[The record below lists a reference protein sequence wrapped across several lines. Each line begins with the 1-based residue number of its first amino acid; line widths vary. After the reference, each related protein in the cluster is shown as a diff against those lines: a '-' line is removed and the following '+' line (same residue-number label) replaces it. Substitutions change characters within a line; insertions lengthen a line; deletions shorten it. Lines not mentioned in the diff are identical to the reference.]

1 MCGIG
6 DRSWRW
12 RFKLIIDGNSD
23 YFQPMPAFK
32 GLCCSEFA
40 FGEANTSAVS
50 ISRYGGAPVI
60 FTAEEAVGLKSEAP
74 RTREW
79 RGFEAAI
86 KNNESLVFCRSS
98 ARVER
103 QTDTERL
110 MSRRAKRRL
119 PRRSKNAYSITSSAR
134 TSNDAGHS
142 GILRQIVE
150 GCAEFTP
157 YAAERRSLSKHLYR
171 PGDTHC
177 RPMVNH
183 RRADAR
189 KACRQTSPGFL
200 HRA

>member
-1 MCGIG
+1 MCGIR

-86 KNNESLVFCRSS
+86 KNNESLVFCRSARELS
-98 ARVER
+98 DRPILNALCREGPKGASRAAAKTPIRSPRRRARATMRVTAAFCVRSSKGAPSSLLMRPSVGHCPNTFIARV
-103 QTDTERL
+103 
-110 MSRRAKRRL
+110 
-119 PRRSKNAYSITSSAR
+119 
-134 TSNDAGHS
+134 
-142 GILRQIVE
+142 ILIAV
-150 GCAEFTP
+150 P
-157 YAAERRSLSKHLYR
+157 W
-171 PGDTHC
+171 
-177 RPMVNH
+177 
-183 RRADAR
+183 
-189 KACRQTSPGFL
+189 
-200 HRA
+200 